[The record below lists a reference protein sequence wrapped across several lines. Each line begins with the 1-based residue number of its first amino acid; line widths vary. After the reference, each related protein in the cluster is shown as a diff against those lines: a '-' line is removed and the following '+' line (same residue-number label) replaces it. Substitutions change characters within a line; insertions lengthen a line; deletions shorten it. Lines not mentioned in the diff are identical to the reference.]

1 VVYANRAMAL
11 LKINDNVRAEED
23 CTKTIELDDT
33 FIKAWQR
40 RGAARKAM
48 CRYREAVEDLEY
60 ALR

>member
-1 VVYANRAMAL
+1 MVYANRAMAL
-11 LKINDNVRAEED
+11 LKVNDNQRAEED
-23 CTKTIELDDT
+23 CTKTIELDNT

-48 CRYREAVEDLEY
+48 GRYHDAVEDLEY